1 MKKLMSKE
9 AQMRKHESMCY
20 FDLTCA

>member
-20 FDLTCA
+20 FDLTYA

>member
-1 MKKLMSKE
+1 MKELMSKE

-20 FDLTCA
+20 FDLTYA

>member
-9 AQMRKHESMCY
+9 AQIRKHESMCY
-20 FDLTCA
+20 FDLTYA